1 MSKVENQ
8 NLIPMEISREEA
20 IAMGLNPAEIRP
32 VKIGSRLIDGMLIPA
47 DSEEQYRGVMRDIW
61 KEEQR
66 VTRSRKCSV
75 SNGRG
80 GLKRC
85 TEDCSKCKTLKT
97 GASLSLDDLK
107 DASDMEISEPTVDAY
122 GTVLT
127 AVLFQELMDKLRE
140 LDPDLAEIFG
150 LLYDGESQRSIA
162 MFIGAKS
169 QSSVESKIGCMRR
182 ILQQYVTRDDILG

>member
-1 MSKVENQ
+1 MSKNV

-20 IAMGLNPAEIRP
+20 IAMGLDPTEIRP
-32 VKIGSRLIDGMLIPA
+32 IKIGSRLVDGMLIPA
-47 DSEEQYRGVMRDIW
+47 ASEEQYRSIIRDIW

-85 TEDCSKCKTLKT
+85 EGNCSECEHMKT
-97 GASLSLDDLK
+97 GSALSLDDLK
-107 DASDMEISEPTVDAY
+107 DENGMEVSEPAFDACS
-122 GTVLT
+122 TVLT
-127 AVLFQELMDKLRE
+127 AVMFQDLMDKLHE
-140 LDPDLAEIFG
+140 LDPELADIFG

-162 MFIGAKS
+162 KIIGAKS
-169 QSSVESKIGCMRR
+169 QSSVESKIGRMRR
-182 ILQQYVTRDDILG
+182 ILQRYVTREDIVG